1 MILCVDLGLKR
12 VGFALVV
19 LPRPLSQKVATNAAA
34 CAQNAKS
41 GLSNSVLT
49 NGLTD
54 EEKKAVA
61 NAVVLP
67 LTPLLRKNRNQAAAE
82 LSGILREKQ
91 ALTCLFG
98 VARGG
103 ACEAES
109 ARRVGHFASLLDFDG
124 TVAYEDE
131 SFSSFVA
138 SELVKDGRD
147 GRFDSVAACEIAR
160 RFLARFS

>member
-12 VGFALVV
+12 VGLALVV

-67 LTPLLRKNRNQAAAE
+67 LTPLLRKIATKPLPSFAAFCAKNKPSPASLALLAAE
-82 LSGILREKQ
+82 RARLRVREESGILQVCWTLTGRWLTRMRVFQ
-91 ALTCLFG
+91 AALRVSLSKTGETGGLTAL
-98 VARGG
+98 
-103 ACEAES
+103 
-109 ARRVGHFASLLDFDG
+109 RRVRSQEGF
-124 TVAYEDE
+124 
-131 SFSSFVA
+131 
-138 SELVKDGRD
+138 
-147 GRFDSVAACEIAR
+147 
-160 RFLARFS
+160 